1 MEDKRYDYGVIGSGP
16 AGHTAALLAA
26 QRGFSVVMFEKNVL
40 GGVCL
45 NNGCIPTKTILHS
58 VELYNEA
65 KNSADIG
72 VVADD
77 IKLDIK
83 KVMDRK
89 DKVIETL
96 RRGIELGIK
105 NLKIEYVEAE
115 AKVVADN
122 TIEANGKTYNCD
134 KIIAA
139 TGSTPKCLKGYEFDH
154 KFIVDSDDLFNLTEI
169 PNKVVIVGAGA
180 EGIEWSRIFNAM
192 GTEVHLVEVAPHLLS
207 VADIEVSKRLE
218 RSFKQ
223 RGIKMYLSTFVESIK
238 DNKVTLSS
246 GEALEPDFALVAI
259 GRQVQKPEVNGKVTY
274 LGDACGQLMLAT
286 FAMYQARALV
296 SDVLFDNVF
305 IPSVVYG
312 TPEIAWVGANEQD
325 LPPDSYEKVLYPLTA
340 LGKAYCDNATE
351 GFVKILAYKDQLIGV
366 HIMGKEASA
375 LIQQFTIAMQN
386 EVKISELK
394 KVCFAHPTYSE
405 AVYES
410 VMRL

>member
-1 MEDKRYDYGVIGSGP
+1 MEEKKYNYGIIGSGP
-16 AGHTAALLAA
+16 AGNTAAILAA
-26 QRGFSVVMFEKNVL
+26 QKGYSVVMFEKNIL

-58 VELYNEA
+58 VELYHEA
-65 KNSADIG
+65 KNSAEIG
-72 VVADD
+72 ILADD

-83 KVMDRK
+83 KVMERK
-89 DKVIETL
+89 NKVIETL
-96 RRGIELGIK
+96 RHGLEQSIK
-105 NLKIEYVEAE
+105 NLKIEYVQAE
-115 AKVVADN
+115 AKVIADN
-122 TIEANGKTYNCD
+122 IIEADGKTYNLD
-134 KIIAA
+134 KIIVA
-139 TGSTPKCLKGYEFDH
+139 TGSTPKCLKGHEFDH

-169 PNKVVIVGAGA
+169 PKKIVIIGAGA

-192 GTEVHLVEVAPHLLS
+192 GTEVHIVEVAPHLLP
-207 VADIEVSKRLE
+207 VADIEISKRIE
-218 RSFKQ
+218 RTFKQ
-223 RGIKMYLSTFVESIK
+223 RGIKMYLSTFVENI
-238 DNKVTLSS
+238 NEGKVHLSN
-246 GEALEPDFALVAI
+246 GEVLEPDFTLVAI
-259 GRQVQKPEVNGKVTY
+259 GRNISRPEINGKVTY
-274 LGDACGQLMLAT
+274 LGDTCGQLMLAT

-305 IPSVVYG
+305 VPSVVYG
-312 TPEIAWVGANEQD
+312 TPEIAWVGATEQD

-351 GFVKILAYKDQLIGV
+351 GFIKLLSYDDHLIGV

-386 EVKISELK
+386 NIKVSELK

-410 VMRL
+410 IMRL